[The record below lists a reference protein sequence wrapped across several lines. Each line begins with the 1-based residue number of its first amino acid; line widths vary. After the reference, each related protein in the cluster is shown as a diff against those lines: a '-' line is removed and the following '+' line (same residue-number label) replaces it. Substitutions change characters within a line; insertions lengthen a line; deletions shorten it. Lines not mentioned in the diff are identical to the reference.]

1 MNSRN
6 TLRGVRRRS
15 PPGADDGRRER
26 INSMETFKI
35 KVKEIHIG
43 TFDVEAESR
52 EDALK
57 KFEEEYWKNPNDY
70 LLEPEDTFF
79 E

>member
-1 MNSRN
+1 
-6 TLRGVRRRS
+6 
-15 PPGADDGRRER
+15 
-26 INSMETFKI
+26 METFKI

-70 LLEPEDTFF
+70 LLVREYTFF
-79 E
+79 GCAETGRRPVAGSCPTRPDDGRA

>member
-1 MNSRN
+1 
-6 TLRGVRRRS
+6 
-15 PPGADDGRRER
+15 
-26 INSMETFKI
+26 METFKI
-35 KVKEIHIG
+35 KVKEIHVG

-52 EDALK
+52 EAALK

>member
-1 MNSRN
+1 
-6 TLRGVRRRS
+6 
-15 PPGADDGRRER
+15 
-26 INSMETFKI
+26 METFKV

-57 KFEEEYWKNPNDY
+57 KFEADYWKNPNDY
-70 LLEPEDTFF
+70 LLEPRDTFF